1 MKKQIP
7 EEYVEYSN
15 FVKKKK
21 MFKHQ
26 SEVHRKKSGRSYT
39 KRLSLGG
46 RVIGVFFSFSF
57 FLVYILIFF
66 LTSERALLVGFFK

>member
-15 FVKKKK
+15 FVNKKK

-26 SEVHRKKSGRSYT
+26 SEVHRKKFGRSCT

-66 LTSERALLVGFFK
+66 